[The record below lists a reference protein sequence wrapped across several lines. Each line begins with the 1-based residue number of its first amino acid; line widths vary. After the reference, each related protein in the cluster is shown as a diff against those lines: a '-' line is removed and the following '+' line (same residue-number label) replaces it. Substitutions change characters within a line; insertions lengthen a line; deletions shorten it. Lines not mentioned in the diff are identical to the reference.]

1 MTALKSTRQSQGGEE
16 LTAVHQ
22 GMDAAPGHPIAGSSS
37 IPIVFLFLT
46 AYFNFM
52 NFPQRPAASAN
63 QHIGADQLVRAA
75 VHNELQAENGDQ
87 TYWRY
92 WNLEEKNGRKELRD
106 VFETKYG
113 QIDRLVS
120 VNDQPLT
127 LKQTQMED
135 DRINKLLAEPDKMH
149 KQQEQRHQEDE
160 NERKLLKLL
169 PDVFRY
175 QYDGTE
181 GDLMKLTLT
190 PNPNFHPYNRQTKVL
205 HHIRGAMWIDR
216 KQVRLARIDGCLT
229 ADVRFGGGLLGH
241 LDKGGTFSVT
251 LEDVG
256 SGHWEMILLV
266 VRMKGSALIFK
277 TIDLQEKELY
287 TNYQPIPAGMTLQ
300 QAAQLL
306 KKDAHSLEN
315 AAISKN

>member
-1 MTALKSTRQSQGGEE
+1 MTALPSTGQIQDSEE
-16 LTAVHQ
+16 LTAVSQ
-22 GMDAAPGHPIAGSSS
+22 GMDAVPEHTISASSS
-37 IPIVFLFLT
+37 IRVVVLFLT
-46 AYFNFM
+46 AVFIFM
-52 NFPQRPAASAN
+52 NYPHTPSASAN
-63 QHIGADQLVRAA
+63 QHIDADQLVREI
-75 VHNELQAENGDQ
+75 VHNELQAENGHQ
-87 TYWRY
+87 AYWRY
-92 WNLEEKNGRKELRD
+92 WDLKEKNGRKELRD
-106 VFETKYG
+106 IFETKYG

-127 LKQTQMED
+127 PKQAHMED
-135 DRINKLLAEPDKMH
+135 QRIDKLLAEPDKIH
-149 KQQEQRHQEDE
+149 KQQEQRHQEDA
-160 NERKLLKLL
+160 NQRNLLKVL

-175 QYDGTE
+175 QYDVTE
-181 GDLMKLTLT
+181 GNLIKLTFT

-205 HHIRGAMWIDR
+205 HYINGDVWIDR

-256 SGHWEMILLV
+256 SGHWEMTLLD
-266 VRMKGSALIFK
+266 VRMTGSALVFK

-287 TNYQPIPAGMTLQ
+287 AKYQPIPAGMTLQ

-306 KKDAHSLEN
+306 KRDAHGSRTQL
-315 AAISKN
+315 